1 MAEIRIPVFTADR
14 QLASIRGEI
23 DSAVERVLAS
33 GWFILGE
40 EVRGFEEKFAEY
52 CEAGQAVGVG
62 NGTDAI
68 ELALRAV
75 GTGPGDEVITVAH
88 TAPFTGLAILATGA
102 TPVFVDVDAET
113 MLMDASLV
121 EAALSPATQAILPVH
136 LSGQAADVAA
146 IGAVARKAEIAVVV
160 DAAQAHGASVAGSRA
175 AALGDVAA
183 FSFYPTKN
191 LGAYGDGGAVVTDDP
206 EIAERVRQLRRGGM
220 AAEYRSELP
229 GRNSRLDEMQAAVL
243 RVKLPLLEGWNER
256 RREIAARYG
265 AKLRTVRVPDG
276 DAGHARHLYAVRSP
290 HRDELAAH
298 LAERGIG
305 SRAHYPWALHQQAA
319 FAERCRVSGSLAQ
332 TERCCREVLSLPL
345 FPELTDDEVAAVIA
359 ATNEFSPG

>member
-1 MAEIRIPVFTADR
+1 VAEIRIPVFTTGQ
-14 QLASIRGEI
+14 QLAAIRDEVDAAI
-23 DSAVERVLAS
+23 ERVLAS
-33 GWFILGE
+33 GWFILGR
-40 EVRGFEEKFAEY
+40 EVAAFEEEFAAY
-52 CEAGQAVGVG
+52 CGVDYAVGVA

-102 TPVFVDVDAET
+102 TPVFVDVDEDT
-113 MLMDASLV
+113 MLLDATLI
-121 EAALSPATQAILPVH
+121 EAALSPKTRAILPVH
-136 LSGQAADVAA
+136 LYGRAADVDA
-146 IGAVARKAEIAVVV
+146 IAAVARAAGVPVVV
-160 DAAQAHGASVAGSRA
+160 DAAQAHGASVAGDRA

-191 LGAYGDGGAVVTDDP
+191 LGAYGDGGALVTDDP
-206 EIAERVRQLRRGGM
+206 EIAERVRQLRSGGM
-220 AAEYRSELP
+220 AAEYCSDLP
-229 GRNSRLDEMQAAVL
+229 GRNSRLDELQAAVL
-243 RVKLPLLEGWNER
+243 RVKLPLLETWNER

-265 AKLRTVRVPDG
+265 AELRTVRIPEG
-276 DAGHARHLYAVRSP
+276 NAGHARHLYAVRSP
-290 HRDELAAH
+290 RRDDLATH

-319 FAERCRVSGSLAQ
+319 FVEQARVAGGLTQ

-345 FPELTDDEVAAVIA
+345 FPELTDDEVAAVMA
-359 ATNEFSPG
+359 ATNEFDSG

>member
-1 MAEIRIPVFTADR
+1 LADIRIPVFTADR

-23 DSAVERVLAS
+23 DAAIERVLGS
-33 GWFILGE
+33 GRFILGR
-40 EVRGFEEKFAEY
+40 EVVAFEAELAAFCGVDY
-52 CEAGQAVGVG
+52 AVGVG

-75 GTGPGDEVITVAH
+75 GVGPGDEVITVAH

-102 TPVFVDVDAET
+102 TPVFVDVDEAT

-121 EAALSPATQAILPVH
+121 EAALSPSTRAILPVH
-136 LSGQAADVAA
+136 LYGQAGDMGA
-146 IGAVARKAEIAVVV
+146 IGAVAEKAEVRVVV
-160 DAAQAHGASVAGSRA
+160 DAAQAHGASIAGSRA

-206 EIAERVRQLRRGGM
+206 EIEKTVRRLRSGGM
-220 AAEYRSELP
+220 AAEYRSDLP
-229 GRNSRLDEMQAAVL
+229 GRNSRLDEMQAAIL
-243 RVKLPLLEGWNER
+243 RVKLPRLEGWSER

-265 AKLRTVRVPDG
+265 AELRTVRVPDG

-290 HRDELAAH
+290 RRDDLTAH
-298 LAERGIG
+298 LAARGVG
-305 SRAHYPWALHQQAA
+305 SRVHYPWALHEQEA
-319 FAERCRVSGSLAQ
+319 FVGRCTVAGSLAQ

-359 ATNEFSPG
+359 AANEFSAG